1 MLLEQEIKSENK
13 APQLIQ
19 NKNEDCLLIFNPSV
33 IEINFQYCSHLILRS
48 FFGCSSEFQR
58 NIQSEHQDLRSTSTL
73 LMTIWDQTAF
83 QSIDSSLMLRWGA
96 CFLFTF
102 EISVII
108 CKWKRQINE
117 LFIDSFSSQGSQ
129 LLLYQRVFFRY
140 RWTEKLQRKVQN
152 H

>member
-73 LMTIWDQTAF
+73 LM
-83 QSIDSSLMLRWGA
+83 
-96 CFLFTF
+96 
-102 EISVII
+102 VI
-108 CKWKRQINE
+108 
-117 LFIDSFSSQGSQ
+117 
-129 LLLYQRVFFRY
+129 
-140 RWTEKLQRKVQN
+140 
-152 H
+152 